1 MKLREHN
8 KKWRKM
14 KLSLCGWLLFKNKTC
29 VYDIKWCRYLLQQII
44 SLRLSLSLA
53 SSSDTPILCMSSF
66 TTSVNLLCG
75 LPLFLQPDS
84 FIFEKNASK
93 NNNTTGMVV
102 RLCSATLKYGKEL
115 VALTCYSSSHITK
128 NAALTCNAS

>member
-1 MKLREHN
+1 
-8 KKWRKM
+8 M

-66 TTSVNLLCG
+66 TISVNLLCG

-84 FIFEKNASK
+84 FIFDKNASK

-102 RLCSATLKYGKEL
+102 RLCSTTLKYGKEL

-128 NAALTCNAS
+128 DAALTCNAS